1 MPTYRTKKYLSLY
14 LKILSTPSKNGEIMS
29 KIACFKAYDI
39 RGKVPSELNNE
50 LGYKIGRAFSKLTQA
65 KKIVIGYDIRKSSLE
80 ISEALKNGLTDS
92 GADVIDIGLCGTEMI
107 YFSTPFFDADGGIMI
122 TASHNPSEYN
132 GMKFVAK
139 GSVPVGYDSGLNEV
153 EKMIVN
159 NELGEISKTKGTVTK
174 KEVMKEFITHLS
186 QFYDAKKI
194 NSLKVVVNAGNGCA
208 GVALDSLESKLPVKM
223 IKMFNNPDGN
233 FPNGVPNPMFEENR
247 KPTIEIIKRENADL
261 GVAWDGDYDRCF
273 FFDEHG
279 NFIEGYYIVGLLAK
293 SILKN
298 HPGEKIVHDPR
309 LVWNTIEVVEKSGGK
324 TVVSKSGHAFIKQKM
339 REVNSIYGGEMSAHH
354 YFRENAYSDS
364 GMIPFLLILQLM
376 SEEKKKLSELVDE
389 MIADYPC
396 SGEINSTIN
405 DPSGKI
411 KEIEKKYSDGK
422 IDHLDGVSIEYPD
435 WRFNLRMSNTEPIL
449 RLNVESRGDERLMRQ
464 KTDEL
469 LKIIRS

>member
-279 NFIEGYYIVGLLAK
+279 NFIEGYYIIGLLAK

-324 TVVSKSGHAFIKQKM
+324 TVISKSGHAFIKQKM

-405 DPSGKI
+405 DPAGKI

-449 RLNVESRGDERLMRQ
+449 RLNVESRGDEKLLKQ